1 MQKKFLIHIEHM
13 FVRWYNNFGEAS
25 KDKLRRSTMSEEE
38 KLKRIK
44 KELLETLKKILKEL
58 NK

>member
-1 MQKKFLIHIEHM
+1 M